1 MATNHTLTP
10 ASLHLY
16 VTTDTRIVAEVT
28 KTCVWTRED
37 SLTPRHAHKPHALDI
52 SLRRRQ
58 DGDFILMAGLM
69 ITIEDLTYSVGNHWQ
84 FRNRQSVCH
93 HAFHQPLLSSPTLC
107 QALTW
112 HKGDWP
118 CSQGIQSLGRKK
130 GIQTKNYNKT
140 LKVL

>member
-16 VTTDTRIVAEVT
+16 VTTDTRIVTEGT

-58 DGDFILMAGLM
+58 DGDYTDGRAYDHNRGSHVLCGEPLAISKQAVCLSSCLPPA
-69 ITIEDLTYSVGNHWQ
+69 ITEFPYSMSGPDLASG
-84 FRNRQSVCH
+84 RL
-93 HAFHQPLLSSPTLC
+93 ALLSRYSESR
-107 QALTW
+107 QEERY
-112 HKGDWP
+112 
-118 CSQGIQSLGRKK
+118 S
-130 GIQTKNYNKT
+130 NKE
-140 LKVL
+140 LR